1 LYLFLLCKILL
12 ISGGRCLSTSTLNF
26 LIKLITLGKNIPPL
40 YSEMIAYVLF
50 ESVPETYVGTE
61 EIRPPWTVE
70 LAREFCLRAHFDLID
85 AAEVDGVI
93 VAKLRCATEHQCPST
108 FKWRIIQVSPS
119 VRLVA
124 EDERALDEFTVCR
137 SLRDA
142 CFAAS
147 ASAGDSDEPP
157 FRGGD
162 SPKGEYDEE
171 PIRVP
176 ALRRTLSS
184 AATPAAHA
192 AAAADPSGGTSA
204 RTQAIAEQLLPVAFD
219 ALTVDATRSI

>member
-1 LYLFLLCKILL
+1 
-12 ISGGRCLSTSTLNF
+12 
-26 LIKLITLGKNIPPL
+26 
-40 YSEMIAYVLF
+40 MIAYVLF

-85 AAEVDGVI
+85 AADVDGVI
-93 VAKLRCATEHQCPST
+93 VAKLRCPTEHQCPST
-108 FKWRIIQVSPS
+108 FKWRLIQVSPS

-124 EDERALDEFTVCR
+124 EDERALDEFTVSR

-147 ASAGDSDEPP
+147 ASETSQIGRSDHFRNSERATFEAGDSE
-157 FRGGD
+157 
-162 SPKGEYDEE
+162 DEE

-176 ALRRTLSS
+176 ALRRTFSS

-192 AAAADPSGGTSA
+192 AAASA
-204 RTQAIAEQLLPVAFD
+204 APVNWSERPISEATVEELLPVAFD
-219 ALTVDATRSI
+219 ALTVDATRLI

>member
-1 LYLFLLCKILL
+1 
-12 ISGGRCLSTSTLNF
+12 
-26 LIKLITLGKNIPPL
+26 
-40 YSEMIAYVLF
+40 MIAYVLF
-50 ESVPETYVGTE
+50 ESVPETYIGTE

-85 AAEVDGVI
+85 AADVDGVI
-93 VAKLRCATEHQCPST
+93 VAKLRCPTEHQCPST
-108 FKWRIIQVSPS
+108 FKWRLIQVSPS

-124 EDERALDEFTVCR
+124 EDERALDEFTVSR

-147 ASAGDSDEPP
+147 ASESCSERATFEAGDSE
-157 FRGGD
+157 
-162 SPKGEYDEE
+162 DEE

-176 ALRRTLSS
+176 ALRRTFSS

-192 AAAADPSGGTSA
+192 AAASA
-204 RTQAIAEQLLPVAFD
+204 GREASATQAQAIAEELLPVAFD
-219 ALTVDATRSI
+219 ALTVDATRLI

>member
-1 LYLFLLCKILL
+1 
-12 ISGGRCLSTSTLNF
+12 
-26 LIKLITLGKNIPPL
+26 
-40 YSEMIAYVLF
+40 MIAYVLF

-108 FKWRIIQVSPS
+108 FKWRLIQVSPS

-147 ASAGDSDEPP
+147 ASARVAGDSD
-157 FRGGD
+157 
-162 SPKGEYDEE
+162 DEE

-192 AAAADPSGGTSA
+192 AADPSGGTSA
-204 RTQAIAEQLLPVAFD
+204 RAQANAEQLLPVAFD
-219 ALTVDATRSI
+219 ALTVDATRLI